1 MTKSKKEEINYL
13 ELTPECIHGFEMRE
27 NEKVAILIPRFTS
40 KFFGKYFLPLLKNKF
55 IPLKLDELGSATWM
69 QIDGKKN
76 VQIICEELKEKL
88 GEKIQPAEE
97 RVTLFLTELYKNKF
111 IRFIELKKEN

>member
-1 MTKSKKEEINYL
+1 MSQSKKEEINYL

-55 IPLKLDELGSATWM
+55 IPLKLDELGSETWLL
-69 QIDGKKN
+69 IDGKKN
-76 VQIICEELKEKL
+76 VQNICDALSEKL
-88 GEKIQPAEE
+88 GEKIHPAEE

-111 IRFIELKKEN
+111 IKFNELHKN